1 MTFNSALY
9 VGTVMHRRFK
19 PRRHRLRY
27 RVFWM
32 LIDLDEAAALD
43 AGLRLF
49 SFERFNLF
57 GLRHTDHGDGSRVP
71 LRQQVEKHL
80 ATAGLDL
87 AGGAIR
93 LLCMPRMLGYVFN
106 PISVYYCH
114 DREGV
119 LRAILYEV
127 HNTFGERHSYL
138 IKVDN
143 ADGAVVRQRCA
154 KAFYVSPF
162 MDMNIDYEF
171 RIQPPGERI
180 SLSIQGSDAQG
191 PVLVASLMGLRREIT
206 DGALVRMFVTHP
218 LLTLKVIAGIHWD
231 ALKLWTKGMRLRPR
245 PPAPP
250 PVTIVRDADL
260 ATVQHAGTPHV

>member
-1 MTFNSALY
+1 MSSNSALY

-32 LIDLDEAAALD
+32 LLDLDERAALD
-43 AGLRLF
+43 ARLRLF

-57 GLRHTDHGDGSRVP
+57 GLRNTDHGDSSNVP
-71 LRQQVEKHL
+71 LRTQVEKHL
-80 ATAGLDL
+80 AAAGLDL
-87 AGGAIR
+87 KGGAIR

-106 PISVYYCH
+106 PISVYYCY
-114 DREGV
+114 DQAGV
-119 LRAILYEV
+119 LQALLYEV

-138 IKVDN
+138 IKVDD
-143 ADGAVVRQRCA
+143 ADGPIVRQRCA

-162 MDMNIDYEF
+162 MDMDIDYEF
-171 RIQPPGERI
+171 RIQAPSERI

-191 PVLVASLMGLRREIT
+191 PVLVASLAGLRREIT
-206 DGALVRMFVTHP
+206 DEALIRVFVTHP
-218 LLTLKVIAGIHWD
+218 LLTLRVIAGIHWD
-231 ALKLWTKGMRLRPR
+231 ALKLLIKGMRLRPR

-250 PVTIVRDADL
+250 PVTIVRAADL
-260 ATVQHAGTPHV
+260 GSPQHAGTRHV